1 MVSRGGD
8 GSKAKKGK
16 NKKSFGYPT
25 KKNWPGPDGPNTSS
39 WCERLLGWARST
51 TVRDSLLGPKRII
64 ECSPPT
70 YCGDEVG
77 FSLPK
82 TERKKREGERD
93 FLREEF
99 LMNYIVIRKILGTL
113 LVESVVFFL

>member
-1 MVSRGGD
+1 MVD
-8 GSKAKKGK
+8 FFHPPA
-16 NKKSFGYPT
+16 
-25 KKNWPGPDGPNTSS
+25 
-39 WCERLLGWARST
+39 ARSA

-93 FLREEF
+93 FWWEF
-99 LMNYIVIRKILGTL
+99 FLKKYIVIHKIHGTL
-113 LVESVVFFL
+113 LVESFVFFSVNPLFYMDTSTARGLNQKSGPNNKSST